1 MGVCCVQEVGVKAT
15 LFYSLSDTLRS
26 LTLFVTPPQAY
37 SNDLCAEPLQHFCLD
52 STGGQ
57 ELLSYIR
64 RSAQVSQKTASQH
77 PWVSEGA
84 LVCQWEDVSGF
95 ICSFFSPPL
104 IWVILPSFP
113 VKTRSLTSS

>member
-1 MGVCCVQEVGVKAT
+1 MKLP
-15 LFYSLSDTLRS
+15 LFYSLSDALHS
-26 LTLFVTPPQAY
+26 LKFFVTPPQAH

-64 RSAQVSQKTASQH
+64 RSVQVSQKTASQH

-84 LVCQWEDVSGF
+84 SGKMCQGLFVR
-95 ICSFFSPPL
+95 FFSL
-104 IWVILPSFP
+104 
-113 VKTRSLTSS
+113 